1 MYSFMN
7 FWTFWTVFMVSETL
21 VFRVF
26 LIKIGKGCS
35 EIVEN
40 LKKHRI
46 ILPLQGCSWILVKFL
61 SFLSTKKRVWIP
73 NTMPTRRKVAWLQK
87 AKSSENI
94 LLVIIT
100 NKGRKSRAKSFLTQT
115 DKNSKAPYSWP
126 ESSYFWLINNS

>member
-1 MYSFMN
+1 MN

-61 SFLSTKKRVWIP
+61 SFLNTKK
-73 NTMPTRRKVAWLQK
+73 
-87 AKSSENI
+87 
-94 LLVIIT
+94 
-100 NKGRKSRAKSFLTQT
+100 
-115 DKNSKAPYSWP
+115 
-126 ESSYFWLINNS
+126 

>member
-1 MYSFMN
+1 MN

-61 SFLSTKKRVWIP
+61 SFLNTKNESGYLILCPQGERLRDSKKR
-73 NTMPTRRKVAWLQK
+73 KVPKCFCQ
-87 AKSSENI
+87 
-94 LLVIIT
+94 
-100 NKGRKSRAKSFLTQT
+100 
-115 DKNSKAPYSWP
+115 
-126 ESSYFWLINNS
+126 